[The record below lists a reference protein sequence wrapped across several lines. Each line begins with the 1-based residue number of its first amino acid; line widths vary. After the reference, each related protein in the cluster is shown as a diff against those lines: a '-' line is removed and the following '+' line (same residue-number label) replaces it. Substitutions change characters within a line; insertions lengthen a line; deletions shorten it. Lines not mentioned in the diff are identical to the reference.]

1 MLRPC
6 RAFIGSREAAKSLE
20 PQFPGGI
27 GAEGITMPASHT
39 ALSCCDF
46 AVTAG
51 SRGGG
56 GGEGCSEVRAGAMGI
71 VVMSGYGTLM
81 PGAGCLRSLSSK
93 PSGDLERLG
102 GSQLPGA
109 SGKQQRQETRT
120 RQYRTEVSLEIP
132 SDKLFPFVYLPE
144 YRSKWDKS
152 LQSYKLVETIDQD
165 TFIYRSITHSYGF
178 GMVSPRDFVY
188 LLHVK
193 TYDGNLMTTNSISV
207 AYPDLPATPAYIRGT
222 TFSSGY
228 ACLPL
233 PENPEHT
240 RLQIIIQVDLGG
252 FLIPSVI
259 DHVMPMSLI
268 NFVTDCKAGFKMLR
282 ETET

>member
-1 MLRPC
+1 MLGDR
-6 RAFIGSREAAKSLE
+6 
-20 PQFPGGI
+20 Q
-27 GAEGITMPASHT
+27 MVN
-39 ALSCCDF
+39 SC
-46 AVTAG
+46 
-51 SRGGG
+51 
-56 GGEGCSEVRAGAMGI
+56 
-71 VVMSGYGTLM
+71 
-81 PGAGCLRSLSSK
+81 SLSSLFEKHMDVLAK
-93 PSGDLERLG
+93 PSTEF
-102 GSQLPGA
+102 PG
-109 SGKQQRQETRT
+109 
-120 RQYRTEVSLEIP
+120 VL
-132 SDKLFPFVYLPE
+132 
-144 YRSKWDKS
+144 
-152 LQSYKLVETIDQD
+152 
-165 TFIYRSITHSYGF
+165 ITHSYGF

-193 TYDGNLMTTNSISV
+193 TYDGNLMTTNYGFQIQMAWLFKQHSTFALFPFIAISV

-240 RLQIIIQVDLGG
+240 KLQIIIQVDLGG
-252 FLIPSVI
+252 FLMPSVI

>member
-1 MLRPC
+1 MDYMKN
-6 RAFIGSREAAKSLE
+6 AEDVSAKVFFYLHDTEGWKVVKSTKHMDVLAKPSTE
-20 PQFPGGI
+20 FPGV
-27 GAEGITMPASHT
+27 
-39 ALSCCDF
+39 L
-46 AVTAG
+46 
-51 SRGGG
+51 
-56 GGEGCSEVRAGAMGI
+56 
-71 VVMSGYGTLM
+71 
-81 PGAGCLRSLSSK
+81 
-93 PSGDLERLG
+93 
-102 GSQLPGA
+102 
-109 SGKQQRQETRT
+109 
-120 RQYRTEVSLEIP
+120 YRTEVSLEIP

-144 YRSKWDKS
+144 YRSKWDKT

-207 AYPDLPATPAYIRGT
+207 AYPDLPATPAYSRGT

-240 RLQIIIQVDLGG
+240 KLQIIIQVDLGG
-252 FLIPSVI
+252 FLMPSVI